1 MFAQLV
7 PVNKDVHAAKKIRP
21 LDSFAFAA
29 GFHLAS
35 VMIPEFG
42 RAAASYPI
50 VFLEDK
56 EQDAFRPVAMMG
68 VEEGTNLFV
77 DASGKWQ
84 GAYIPAIIR
93 RYPFSLIRTETPD
106 QFLVGIDG
114 ETPLLNDT
122 EGAALFK
129 DDGEP
134 SELLDGA
141 KQFLGELNQM
151 EMLTLEFAKFLSQ
164 HNMLTPLNLQVQDDA
179 GMRNISGA
187 YVVNEERL
195 NNLSDETFAELR
207 KKGYLA
213 AIYAHL
219 VSLGQID
226 RLLMLK
232 AERLQA
238 AQSAKAA
245 GNNGKKKATA
255 ES

>member
-7 PVNKDVHAAKKIRP
+7 PVNKDAHAAKKLRP
-21 LDSFAFAA
+21 LDSFAFAS

-56 EQDAFRPVAMMG
+56 EQDTFRPVAMMG
-68 VEEGTNLFV
+68 VEEGANLFV
-77 DASGKWQ
+77 DEAGKWKS
-84 GAYIPAIIR
+84 GYIPAIIR
-93 RYPFSLIRTETPD
+93 RYPFSLIRTETPE

-114 ETPLLNDT
+114 ETSLLNDT
-122 EGAALFK
+122 EGTALFK
-129 DDGEP
+129 EDGEP
-134 SELLDGA
+134 SELLEGA

-151 EMLTLEFAKFLSQ
+151 ELMTLEFAKFLAQ
-164 HNMLTPLNLQVQDDA
+164 HNMLTPLNLQVQDA
-179 GMRNISGA
+179 TGVRNISGA
-187 YVVNEERL
+187 YVVNEERMG
-195 NNLSDETFAELR
+195 NLSDETFGELR
-207 KKGYLA
+207 KKGYLP

-226 RLLMLK
+226 RLLMMK
-232 AERLQA
+232 AEHSQA
-238 AQSAKAA
+238 GQSAKPA
-245 GNNGKKKATA
+245 KKKATA

>member
-7 PVNKDVHAAKKIRP
+7 PVNKDVHATKKIRP
-21 LDSFAFAA
+21 IDSFSFAA
-29 GFHLAS
+29 SFHLAS

-42 RAAASYPI
+42 RASASYPI

-68 VEEGTNLFV
+68 VEEGANLFV
-77 DASGKWQ
+77 DDAGKWKS
-84 GAYIPAIIR
+84 GYIPAIIR

-114 ETPLLNDT
+114 DSALLSDS

-129 DDGEP
+129 EDGNP
-134 SELLDGA
+134 SELLEGA

-151 EMLTLEFAKFLSQ
+151 ELFTTEFAKFLAQ
-164 HNMLTPLNLQVQDDA
+164 HNMLTPLNLQVQEA
-179 GMRNISGA
+179 SGVRNISGA

-195 NNLSDETFAELR
+195 NNLSDETFAEFR
-207 KKGYLA
+207 KKGYLP

-226 RLLMLK
+226 RLLMMK

-238 AQSAKAA
+238 EQPAKSSS
-245 GNNGKKKATA
+245 KKKATA
-255 ES
+255 EN